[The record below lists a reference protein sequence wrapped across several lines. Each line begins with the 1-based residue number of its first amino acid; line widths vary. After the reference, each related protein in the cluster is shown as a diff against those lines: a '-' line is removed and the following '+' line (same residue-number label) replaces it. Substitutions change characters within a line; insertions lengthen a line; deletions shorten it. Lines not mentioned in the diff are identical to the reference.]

1 MQRKKKVVATL
12 IYCWS
17 LDHERAVWYN
27 PGTNGCRMKKAG
39 KPCRRR
45 IMGAIERPVGERGGS
60 PLDVLSIARWE
71 IEEI

>member
-1 MQRKKKVVATL
+1 
-12 IYCWS
+12 
-17 LDHERAVWYN
+17 
-27 PGTNGCRMKKAG
+27 MKKAG

-45 IMGAIERPVGERGGS
+45 IMGAIERPVGERGGR